1 MNLAEE
7 AFRGLYP
14 EKDFEFASE
23 INYSGR
29 FRAYNSNVRKL
40 GNRLEFG
47 LSRKWKGVSRE
58 IVIGLLQHLMLRL
71 FNENFNNKTTINL
84 DLYNNFVKSLHLA
97 NTNRNGDAFLTASFE
112 RVNEKYFNGALQ
124 MPSLAW
130 GKDSRAKLADYSF
143 HDDTI
148 TVSSLFKNADKT
160 VIDYLMHHELLH
172 KKLKFKGSGVKSY
185 FHTPEF
191 RQLERRF
198 EGREAAERE
207 ISRLVRRKAS
217 YWQLPVF

>member
-14 EKDFEFASE
+14 EKSFEFASE

-40 GNRLEFG
+40 GSRLEFG
-47 LSRKWKGVSRE
+47 LSREWRGVSRE

-71 FNENFNNKTTINL
+71 FNENRKTINL

-97 NTNRNGDAFLTASFE
+97 NTNAVAEPVLMASFE
-112 RVNEKYFNGALQ
+112 RVNLKYFNSIIE

-172 KKLKFKGSGVKSY
+172 KKLKFKGSGAKSY
-185 FHTPEF
+185 FHTPDF
-191 RQLERRF
+191 KQQERRF
-198 EGREAAERE
+198 EGREAAEQE
-207 ISRLVRRKAS
+207 ISRLVRRKMRN
-217 YWQLPVF
+217 WQLPMF